1 MDAENQ
7 EAEILIH
14 VCEPVSIDVEN
25 DLRGQNNRQEN
36 VIKENGVFVTSDVE
50 IYGVSDFFQ
59 IQTGIHHSK
68 SILLSMP
75 QNDLQRK
82 E

>member
-1 MDAENQ
+1 MEAENQ
-7 EAEILIH
+7 EAEIFIH
-14 VCEPVSIDVEN
+14 VCEPVNIDVEN
-25 DLRGQNNRQEN
+25 DLQGQDNRQEYF
-36 VIKENGVFVTSDVE
+36 VKEIGVFVTSDVE